1 MNIEQIIN
9 GMADKIETLEN
20 KYKYMFNNKDIEHL
34 IDKIE
39 MLEQQIPDI
48 NQETTETIKL
58 NDKYDALEA
67 KYYSLRSELD
77 GVYKVLEMDAL
88 DIKNLQDELK
98 EGK

>member
-39 MLEQQIPDI
+39 
-48 NQETTETIKL
+48 NRQEGDSGTYGPFFT
-58 NDKYDALEA
+58 
-67 KYYSLRSELD
+67 
-77 GVYKVLEMDAL
+77 
-88 DIKNLQDELK
+88 K
-98 EGK
+98 E